1 MLKKLVNFAL
11 GNRWLVLGAAI
22 MLFGWGIVSFHNL
35 PVEAY
40 PDVANNYVQVI
51 TQWPGRAAE
60 EVEQQVTTPIEIQM
74 AGIPHMAHLRS
85 TSLAGL
91 SSVTMIFDDESVND
105 WNREKVLERL
115 SQVTLPA
122 GLQPQIGTDWS
133 PVGQIY
139 WYTLRSTN
147 PAYDSMELKSL
158 EDWKLEKA
166 FKSVPGVVDVS
177 SFGGITREYQVRV
190 DPDKLISYGLSI
202 SQVEQQLTNNNINAG
217 GSFIEQGEQQ
227 INVREVGLYRNVH
240 DIEETLLKSQNGTA
254 LRVKDIATVAQGPKI
269 RLGQIGKTCRPG
281 ATPVTESDPT
291 SGPTDPCVEH
301 LDKDGKP
308 VVIAKEDGKLIDN
321 GDVVEGIVLL
331 QKGEDSDG
339 VLEGIHQKVAELNG
353 TPGHPGVLPAGV
365 KVVPFLDRSDLLHYT
380 THTVL
385 HNLTEGIILVVIILF
400 FFLGNVRG
408 ALIVSLTIPF
418 ALLFASICLD
428 LRHIPAN
435 LLSLGALDF
444 GMVVDGAVVM
454 VENIIRH
461 LSHHKGEDVSPVDQI
476 RLAAHEVQ
484 KPVFYAIGI
493 IITAYLPIFTLQAVE
508 GRLFRPMAWTVAFA
522 LLGALIFSILLAP
535 VLSSILFPRGA
546 SEWENPVMTWITNR
560 YRHVAKWAIEHH
572 RVTFAIA
579 GGALALA
586 FFLGFSGIIGSE
598 FLPHLDE
605 GAIWVRGTLAPSTGP
620 TESLRIVDEARE
632 RLNAFPEVTKVVSQT
647 GRPDDGTDVTGFFN
661 TEYFVD
667 LKPKEQWR
675 PVFHKNKDELIGAMD
690 RELEKTPGVIWNFS
704 QPISDNVEEAVS
716 GVKGELAV
724 KLYGDDLKTLEGKAD
739 EIVSVMSK
747 VRGVQDLGLFRVIG
761 QPNLNY
767 TVNREAAARYGINV
781 ADVQDAVQ
789 TAVGG
794 NAVSQ
799 VLQGDAHYDLVVR
812 YLPKYRS
819 TQEAIDNIRLLSPS
833 GERVSLAQLTN
844 TKTEDGAEEIYREG
858 GQRYVAIK
866 YSVRD
871 RDLGSTVEEA
881 IAKVNA
887 QVKLPP
893 GYKTDWAG
901 EYESQKRS
909 SRRLMLVLPVTIL
922 IIFVLLY
929 TMFHSGKWATLILV
943 NVSMAP
949 VGGLLA
955 LLLTHTNFSVSSGV
969 GFLALFGVSVQT
981 GVIMLEYINQ
991 LRAGGHSIEDAA
1003 IEGAVLRLRPIMMT
1017 MLVATL
1023 GLLPAATSHGIGSD
1037 SQRPFAIVIVG
1048 GLLGALLISVFL
1060 LPTLYVWIARPSDIL
1075 PEPETEFEN

>member
-1 MLKKLVNFAL
+1 MIRKLVDFAL
-11 GNRWLVLGAAI
+11 NNRWLVLGVAI
-22 MLFGWGIVSFHNL
+22 LLFAWGIISFHNL

-60 EVEQQVTTPIEIQM
+60 EVEQQVTIPLEIQM
-74 AGIPHMAHLRS
+74 AGIPHMTHLRS

-91 SSVTMIFDDESVND
+91 SSLTMIFDDESVND

-115 SQVTLPA
+115 GQVTLPA
-122 GLQPQIGTDWS
+122 GLNPQIGTDWS

-158 EDWKLEKA
+158 EDWTLEKQ

-190 DPDKLISYGLSI
+190 DPDKLVSYGLSI
-202 SQVEQQLTNNNINAG
+202 GQVEQQLANNNTNAG
-217 GSFIEQGEQQ
+217 GSFIEQGNQQ
-227 INVREVGLYRNVH
+227 INVREVGLYRNVS
-240 DIEETLLKSQNGTA
+240 DIENTVLKTQTGTA

-269 RLGQIGKTCRPG
+269 RLGQIGKTCRTG

-291 SGPTDPCVEH
+291 ARPDPCIEKV
-301 LDKDGKP
+301 DKEGKP
-308 VVIAKEDGKLIDN
+308 VIQKEDGKLIDN
-321 GDVVEGIVLL
+321 DDVVEGIVLL
-331 QKGEDSDG
+331 QKGDDTQFA
-339 VLEGIHQKVAELNG
+339 LDGIHKKVAELNNLVL
-353 TPGHPGVLPAGV
+353 PPGV
-365 KVVPFLDRSDLLHYT
+365 KIVPFLDRSDLLHYT

-400 FFLGNVRG
+400 LFLGNVRG

-418 ALLFASICLD
+418 SLLFASICLD

-454 VENIIRH
+454 VENIVRH
-461 LSHHKGEDVSPVDQI
+461 LSQQRKTSMTPGEQI
-476 RLAAHEVQ
+476 REAAHEVQ
-484 KPVFYAIGI
+484 RPVFYAIGI

-522 LLGALIFSILLAP
+522 LLGALIFSILIAP
-535 VLSSILFPRGA
+535 VLSSLLFPRGA
-546 SEWENPVMTWITNR
+546 SEWHNPIMAWLTDR
-560 YRHVAKWAIEHH
+560 YRHAARWAIEH
-572 RVTFAIA
+572 RWVTI
-579 GGALALA
+579 GGAVFALALA
-586 FFLGFSGIIGSE
+586 LFLGLSGVIGSE

-620 TESLRIVDEARE
+620 RESLRIMNQARIT
-632 RLNAFPEVTKVVSQT
+632 LNTFPEVTKVVSQT

-667 LKPKEQWR
+667 LKSKAQWR
-675 PVFHKNKDELIGAMD
+675 PVFKENKDELIGAMD
-690 RELEKTPGVIWNFS
+690 RELEKIPGVIWNFS

-724 KLYGDDLKTLEGKAD
+724 KIYGDDLKTLEQKGD
-739 EIVSVMSK
+739 QIVSIMSK
-747 VRGVQDLGLFRVIG
+747 IRGVQDLGLFRVIG

-767 TVNREAAARYGINV
+767 IVNRQAAARFGINV
-781 ADVQDAVQ
+781 ADVQDAIQ

-794 NAVSQ
+794 GAVSQ
-799 VLQGDAHYDLVVR
+799 VLQGEARYDLVVR
-812 YLPKYRS
+812 YLPQYRN
-819 TQEAIDNIRLLSPS
+819 TQEAIDKIRLLAPS
-833 GERVSLAQLTN
+833 GERVSLSQLT
-844 TKTEDGAEEIYREG
+844 TVTMEDGAEEVYREG

-881 IAKVNA
+881 IKKVNE
-887 QVKLPP
+887 QVKLPT
-893 GYKTDWAG
+893 GYKIDWAG

-909 SRRLMLVLPVTIL
+909 SRRLMLVLPITII
-922 IIFVLLY
+922 IIFVILY
-929 TMFHSGKWATLILV
+929 TMFHSGKWALLILA

-949 VGGLLA
+949 IGGLMA
-955 LLLTHTNFSVSSGV
+955 LLVTHTNFSVSSGV

-991 LRAGGHSIEDAA
+991 MRVRGHSIEESA

-1037 SQRPFAIVIVG
+1037 SQRPFAMVIVG
-1048 GLLGALLISVFL
+1048 GLIGALVISVFL
-1060 LPTLYVWIARPSDIL
+1060 LPTLYVWIARPDDVL
-1075 PEPETEFEN
+1075 PTPETEFEN